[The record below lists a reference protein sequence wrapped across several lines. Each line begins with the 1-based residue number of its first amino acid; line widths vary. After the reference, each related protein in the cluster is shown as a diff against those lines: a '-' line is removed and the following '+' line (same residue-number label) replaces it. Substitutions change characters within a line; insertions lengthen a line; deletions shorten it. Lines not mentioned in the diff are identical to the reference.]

1 MGSVLWVLGIMQ
13 FLIVGSLFAA
23 GASAQLVHYPNG
35 AVAPYDPNNAAA
47 TAAHLQA
54 NAEAGKLINPFGV
67 HASGLVHP
75 VHYYGK
81 RDAQT
86 LDPATNLVTYP
97 NGAVAPF
104 DPNVAAAT
112 AYHYSAKAAHGYYP
126 FLGAANVHPAA
137 AVVYGRKKRE
147 AQVPVSLVTGLTATS
162 YLGPWGFGHL
172 AVAPVTSPFTAHPNG
187 ALVPAEPAD
196 VVEARE
202 AHLAAVAEAGR
213 KKREAQVPVNLVTGV
228 TASHVVNPYFGGL
241 FGHHLALAPVTSPF
255 TAHPNGAL
263 VPRGEPGGKA
273 TVMMGH
279 EKKVF
284 KSEEIG
290 QANPPKF
297 EKCEDMSNLTYLN
310 EASVFHNLDARFKCK
325 LIYTYSGLFCIVV
338 NPYKRYPIYTGTV
351 VKMYLGKRK
360 NEVPPHLW
368 AITETAYRNML
379 TNIKDQS
386 MLITG
391 ESGAGKTENTKK
403 VISYLAAVAAPKKKP
418 GQEKKAA
425 LEDQIVATN
434 PILESYGNAKTSRN
448 DNSSRFGKFIRIHF
462 NSAGKL
468 CGCDIESYLLE
479 KSRITQQ
486 QSVERSYHIFYQL
499 LQPHVPTM
507 KSECLLGD
515 DIYDYIYV
523 SQGKVTVASIDDNE
537 ELEMTDAAFDIIGF
551 SNEEKWDCYKI
562 TAGVMSS
569 GQIEFV
575 QKGRDDQAEPGDMA
589 YPTKVAACFG
599 IDPNQ
604 FLKAFCKPKIKVGAE
619 WVTKG
624 QTCDQATSS
633 MGGIARASFDRLFK
647 WLII

>member
-1 MGSVLWVLGIMQ
+1 MQ
-13 FLIVGSLFAA
+13 FLIVGSLFVA

-81 RDAQT
+81 REAQT

-147 AQVPVSLVTGLTATS
+147 AQVPVNLVTGLTATS

-228 TASHVVNPYFGGL
+228 TATHVVNPYFGGL

-263 VPRGEPGGKA
+263 VPQEPTDVVEARKA
-273 TVMMGH
+273 H
-279 EKKVF
+279 
-284 KSEEIG
+284 
-290 QANPPKF
+290 
-297 EKCEDMSNLTYLN
+297 
-310 EASVFHNLDARFKCK
+310 
-325 LIYTYSGLFCIVV
+325 
-338 NPYKRYPIYTGTV
+338 
-351 VKMYLGKRK
+351 
-360 NEVPPHLW
+360 
-368 AITETAYRNML
+368 
-379 TNIKDQS
+379 
-386 MLITG
+386 
-391 ESGAGKTENTKK
+391 
-403 VISYLAAVAAPKKKP
+403 LAAVAEAGRKKREAQTPVNLVTGLAATTYLNPWFGHHVAVAP
-418 GQEKKAA
+418 
-425 LEDQIVATN
+425 V
-434 PILESYGNAKTSRN
+434 TSP
-448 DNSSRFGKFIRIHF
+448 F
-462 NSAGKL
+462 
-468 CGCDIESYLLE
+468 
-479 KSRITQQ
+479 T
-486 QSVERSYHIFYQL
+486 
-499 LQPHVPTM
+499 
-507 KSECLLGD
+507 
-515 DIYDYIYV
+515 
-523 SQGKVTVASIDDNE
+523 
-537 ELEMTDAAFDIIGF
+537 
-551 SNEEKWDCYKI
+551 
-562 TAGVMSS
+562 
-569 GQIEFV
+569 
-575 QKGRDDQAEPGDMA
+575 A
-589 YPTKVAACFG
+589 YPNGALVPEEPADVA
-599 IDPNQ
+599 
-604 FLKAFCKPKIKVGAE
+604 E
-619 WVTKG
+619 
-624 QTCDQATSS
+624 
-633 MGGIARASFDRLFK
+633 ARAAHLEALAAASK
-647 WLII
+647 

>member
-13 FLIVGSLFAA
+13 FLIVGSLFVA

-202 AHLAAVAEAGR
+202 A
-213 KKREAQVPVNLVTGV
+213 QVPVNLVTGV
-228 TASHVVNPYFGGL
+228 TATHVVNPYFGGL

-255 TAHPNGAL
+255 TAPPNGAL
-263 VPRGEPGGKA
+263 VPQEPA
-273 TVMMGH
+273 DV
-279 EKKVF
+279 V
-284 KSEEIG
+284 
-290 QANPPKF
+290 
-297 EKCEDMSNLTYLN
+297 
-310 EASVFHNLDARFKCK
+310 EAREAH
-325 LIYTYSGLFCIVV
+325 
-338 NPYKRYPIYTGTV
+338 
-351 VKMYLGKRK
+351 
-360 NEVPPHLW
+360 
-368 AITETAYRNML
+368 
-379 TNIKDQS
+379 
-386 MLITG
+386 
-391 ESGAGKTENTKK
+391 
-403 VISYLAAVAAPKKKP
+403 LAAVAAGRKKR
-418 GQEKKAA
+418 EA
-425 LEDQIVATN
+425 
-434 PILESYGNAKTSRN
+434 
-448 DNSSRFGKFIRIHF
+448 
-462 NSAGKL
+462 
-468 CGCDIESYLLE
+468 
-479 KSRITQQ
+479 
-486 QSVERSYHIFYQL
+486 
-499 LQPHVPTM
+499 
-507 KSECLLGD
+507 
-515 DIYDYIYV
+515 
-523 SQGKVTVASIDDNE
+523 
-537 ELEMTDAAFDIIGF
+537 
-551 SNEEKWDCYKI
+551 
-562 TAGVMSS
+562 
-569 GQIEFV
+569 
-575 QKGRDDQAEPGDMA
+575 
-589 YPTKVAACFG
+589 
-599 IDPNQ
+599 
-604 FLKAFCKPKIKVGAE
+604 
-619 WVTKG
+619 
-624 QTCDQATSS
+624 QTPVN
-633 MGGIARASFDRLFK
+633 L
-647 WLII
+647 